1 MRLTL
6 CLLQVAL
13 RSSLGLKRFRAAA
26 KSGGTADSG
35 VGEDFQDAQEF
46 KLRFR
51 VPAAGIYN
59 LQVMCLSDTWI
70 GCDAKTPLKLKVR
83 QTIAAGT
90 RITPFTLCKRQVAKT
105 KKTQDVAILEASQ
118 TDAREDSE
126 DDQQHEVGDGQA
138 DDGDLT
144 EDGTSESDADS

>member
-1 MRLTL
+1 
-6 CLLQVAL
+6 
-13 RSSLGLKRFRAAA
+13 
-26 KSGGTADSG
+26 
-35 VGEDFQDAQEF
+35 
-46 KLRFR
+46 
-51 VPAAGIYN
+51 
-59 LQVMCLSDTWI
+59 MCLSDTWI